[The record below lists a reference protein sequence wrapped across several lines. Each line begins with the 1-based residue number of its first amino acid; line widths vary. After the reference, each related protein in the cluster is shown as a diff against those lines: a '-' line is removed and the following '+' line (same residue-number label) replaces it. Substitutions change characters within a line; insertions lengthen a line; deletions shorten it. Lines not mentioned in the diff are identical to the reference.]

1 MQELITKK
9 DFEIL
14 EFIVDGG
21 GIDVPVAA
29 SSVNQ
34 NKNFYMRVRKMENM
48 CLFSRKKFEGE
59 ASLFTLTS
67 KGKQTYHDMYKS
79 YLQVAETC

>member
-14 EFIVDGG
+14 EFIVEGG

-59 ASLFTLTS
+59 PSLFTLTS